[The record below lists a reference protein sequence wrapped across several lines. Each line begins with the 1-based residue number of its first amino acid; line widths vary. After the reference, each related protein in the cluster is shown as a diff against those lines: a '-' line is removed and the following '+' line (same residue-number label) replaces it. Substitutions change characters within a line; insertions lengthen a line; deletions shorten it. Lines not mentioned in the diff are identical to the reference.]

1 VDDLSL
7 MALKTVNL
15 LLILRQMKPLNE
27 RLLTFLITPRNL
39 SRLAKAVIHGAYS

>member
-15 LLILRQMKPLNE
+15 LLILRQMKSLMSGFWHS
-27 RLLTFLITPRNL
+27 L
-39 SRLAKAVIHGAYS
+39 